1 MDCSSQTAQPLITK
15 KCVGNISLE
24 LYFLSE
30 KKKKWP
36 CELPDVLDFHFISYK
51 SRHFMGKAWLFFSL
65 HCDAEAKR
73 AAASS
78 GSEGAHQ

>member
-30 KKKKWP
+30 KKNGP
-36 CELPDVLDFHFISYK
+36 VSCQ
-51 SRHFMGKAWLFFSL
+51 M
-65 HCDAEAKR
+65 C
-73 AAASS
+73 
-78 GSEGAHQ
+78 